1 MVYILY
7 TYCILH
13 PNNFFMSHFS
23 ISGVRL
29 IHSKDLNLGSTI
41 ENKHGIQT
49 YGDSYITVRYKLGVA
64 EGVDEIPTG
73 NSFPHEYNCDYLH
86 GVSFHKGCYIGQ
98 ELTARTQHT
107 GWLKFLKCP

>member
-1 MVYILY
+1 
-7 TYCILH
+7 
-13 PNNFFMSHFS
+13 MSHFS